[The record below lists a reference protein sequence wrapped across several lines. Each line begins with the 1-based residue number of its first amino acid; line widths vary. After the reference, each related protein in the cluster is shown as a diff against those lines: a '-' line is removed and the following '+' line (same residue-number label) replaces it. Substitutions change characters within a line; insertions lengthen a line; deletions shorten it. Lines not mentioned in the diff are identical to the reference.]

1 MEYKFSQQ
9 SWGDR
14 LFSIVNYVF
23 LAFMALLVLYPLI
36 YIVSASFS
44 SSNAVISGR
53 VWLWPVEPNLEG
65 YKAIFK
71 NSMITTG
78 FTNSIIY
85 TVAGTSINVILT
97 VLAAYPLSRHDFV
110 GRNYF
115 MFLFVFTMMFTGGL
129 IPTYLLVQDLG
140 LTDTRWAML
149 LPTALSV
156 WNMIIT
162 RTYFQTTLPTEMLE
176 AAHLDGCSDLKFL
189 WKIVIPLSGPILAVI
204 TLFYAVSQWNQ
215 YFNALIYLKDRDLYP
230 LQIVLREILVQNQV
244 DLNMLTDVEQA
255 AQREGL
261 RELLK
266 YSLIVVSSAPL
277 LLIYPFVQKFF
288 VKGIMIGSLKG

>member
-14 LFSIVNYVF
+14 LFSIVNYMF
-23 LAFMALLVLYPLI
+23 LAIMALLVLYPLI

-78 FTNSIIY
+78 FMNSIIY

-140 LTDTRWAML
+140 LTNTRWAML

-215 YFNALIYLKDRDLYP
+215 YFNALIYLKDRDLFP

-244 DLNMLTDVEQA
+244 DLNMLTDVEEA
-255 AQREGL
+255 AKREGL